1 MDKLLLLLLTGVV
14 IIRSEFPADQE
25 CPEECDCHYFRVN
38 YVTDC
43 SESNL
48 TEIPYDEISLNV
60 YILDMNGNEI
70 TDIQPFPEDIK
81 VRRLQLAENKLTTL
95 TGDMFTNLKYLLDI
109 DLSSNNIS
117 TVDPNAFRDSHGLI
131 TIELQGNPL
140 LPISSGPFL
149 KCRSLLYLDISSC
162 NLTHLNDE
170 FFTEI
175 PLLTHL
181 DLSENPLKEISE
193 AVFKPLISLEELNL
207 RKCNLTRL
215 VPNLLIHQTH
225 LKLLDLSENKLI
237 NVDWAPIFGNTPRL
251 ETLNLRKTNLRN
263 LPDDVFV
270 NNSFLRFLT
279 LSDNELSDLDIGTT
293 LGQNLV
299 NLHSLDLSNCNMTGP
314 LDEYSFVN
322 ATSLKVL
329 NLAHNHLTSKDLT
342 IALSPLKKITN
353 LSLRNCSLLRLPENI
368 FDKLTTLKELDLSWN
383 PLNNVF
389 AEILEPLSHL
399 EFLNMGYS
407 KLEKLSNDTFIKTT
421 NIRRLI
427 LSGNKLGELETGLFK
442 NLRHLETL
450 EIENCGLEKA
460 IDEDVFYNKTYGELQ
475 ELKMSGNPLRIS
487 EGSLIP
493 EQLSKLKVL
502 DLSNCSISYLPDESF
517 ENTKNLTRLLLSN
530 NKLNSDFMNA
540 TKFLDILT
548 KLEYLDLSGNNLTKL
563 STCVISKTNMKDIK
577 LTNNPWICDCTLA
590 EWWNW
595 AYERGDITHLI
606 GSTLT
611 LEDIMKKGNKR
622 KKGLLCRFDSKI
634 TPPTRKN
641 VTVTVKKM
649 RMRVETANRT
659 WARYL
664 KESNCPIRKVTTQ
677 QKSELHHFFPEP
689 ILPSPQPE
697 LYTFPEYDDETETE
711 TGLSTVAISS
721 TSVAI
726 IIFAAMIFGIYIKLG
741 PKITRSNK
749 VVEIGMK

>member
-1 MDKLLLLLLTGVV
+1 MT
-14 IIRSEFPADQE
+14 IS
-25 CPEECDCHYFRVN
+25 H
-38 YVTDC
+38 
-43 SESNL
+43 NL
-48 TEIPYDEISLNV
+48 TLIAIFKKN
-60 YILDMNGNEI
+60 II
-70 TDIQPFPEDIK
+70 I
-81 VRRLQLAENKLTTL
+81 ALTTQTIKKIFL
-95 TGDMFTNLKYLLDI
+95 F
-109 DLSSNNIS
+109 LS
-117 TVDPNAFRDSHGLI
+117 RDSHGLI

-181 DLSENPLKEISE
+181 DLSENPLKELNE
-193 AVFKPLISLEELNL
+193 AVFNSLDSLEELIL
-207 RKCNLTRL
+207 RKCNLTTL

-270 NNSFLRFLT
+270 NNTFLRFLT

-299 NLHSLDLSNCNMTGP
+299 NLHSLDLSNCNLTGP
-314 LDEYSFVN
+314 LDEYSFEN

-329 NLAHNHLTSKDLT
+329 NLAHNHLTSHDLM
-342 IALSPLKKITN
+342 IALRPLKKLTN
-353 LSLRNCSLLRLPENI
+353 LSLRNCSLSRLPENI

-383 PLNNVF
+383 PLNNAF

-407 KLEKLSNDTFIKTT
+407 KLEKLSNDTFIKTI

-427 LSGNKLGELETGLFK
+427 LSGNKLGELEQGLFK

-475 ELKMSGNPLRIS
+475 ELKMSGNPLRIT

-563 STCVISKTNMKDIK
+563 STSVISKTNMRDIK

-595 AYERGDITHLI
+595 ANGKGDITHLI

-611 LEDIMKKGNKR
+611 LEDIQKKGNKR

-641 VTVTVKKM
+641 VTTIIRKAKL
-649 RMRVETANRT
+649 RVETANRT

-664 KESNCPIRKVTTQ
+664 KESNCPIRKTTTQ

-697 LYTFPEYDDETETE
+697 FYVFPDYDDLPEAKTS
-711 TGLSTVAISS
+711 LSAVAISS
-721 TSVAI
+721 TLVGS
-726 IIFAAMIFGIYIKLG
+726 IIFVGVVFGVYIKYKR
-741 PKITRSNK
+741 PKTTSNGI
-749 VVEIGMK
+749 VDIGLK